1 MLKKDLIIVFLIIF
15 FLKITP
21 IYAALETYV
30 VVRIDNQIITN
41 YDIKKEYDY
50 LSALNKQFQ
59 NLSKDRGMKLA
70 KESLI
75 REKIKKVEIEKYF
88 DFEKVN
94 TDLVNILITNLYTR
108 LEINNLNEFKRY
120 LDSFGLN
127 FDEVKK
133 KINLE
138 IYWNKLIR
146 DRHSSMINIDVK
158 KLKEKVKKKQIE
170 SQNVKEFDLYEILFQ
185 VNKQSELK
193 TKTDEINKSII
204 ENGFKNTAS
213 IYSLS
218 NTSKLGGYIGWIDQN
233 KLSEKI
239 LNKLKRTKIG
249 DVTEPINLPN
259 GFLILKI
266 NEIREKKINI
276 DKEKLL
282 QDLIDFEKERQ
293 LNQFSLSYFNKVK
306 LNMEINE

>member
-94 TDLVNILITNLYTR
+94 TDLVNILITNLYTS
-108 LEINNLNEFKRY
+108 LEIDNLNEFKEY
-120 LDSFGLN
+120 LDSFDLN
-127 FDEVKK
+127 FNEVKK

-146 DRHSSMINIDVK
+146 DKHSNMINIDIK
-158 KLKEKVKKKQIE
+158 KLKEKVQKKQIE
-170 SQNVKEFDLYEILFQ
+170 NQNVKEFDLYEILFQ
-185 VNKQSELK
+185 VDKQSELK
-193 TKTDEINKSII
+193 TKTEEINKSII
-204 ENGFKNTAS
+204 DNGFKNTAS
-213 IYSLS
+213 IYSVS
-218 NTSKLGGYIGWIDQN
+218 NTAKLGGYIGWIDQN
-233 KLSEKI
+233 KLSERI
-239 LNKLKRTKIG
+239 LNKLKKTKVG
-249 DVTEPINLPN
+249 DVTEPINLTN

-266 NEIREKKINI
+266 NEVREKKISI

-282 QDLIDFEKERQ
+282 QNLIDFEKERQ

>member
-94 TDLVNILITNLYTR
+94 TDLVNILITNLYTS
-108 LEINNLNEFKRY
+108 LEIDNLNEFKEY
-120 LDSFGLN
+120 LDSFDLN
-127 FDEVKK
+127 FNEVKK

-146 DRHSSMINIDVK
+146 DKHSNMINIDIK
-158 KLKEKVKKKQIE
+158 KLKEKVQKKQIE
-170 SQNVKEFDLYEILFQ
+170 NQNVKEFDLYEILFQ
-185 VNKQSELK
+185 VDKQSELK
-193 TKTDEINKSII
+193 TKTEEINKSII
-204 ENGFKNTAS
+204 DNGFKNTAS
-213 IYSLS
+213 IYSVS
-218 NTSKLGGYIGWIDQN
+218 NTAKLGGYIGWIDQN
-233 KLSEKI
+233 KLSERI
-239 LNKLKRTKIG
+239 LNKLKKTKIG
-249 DVTEPINLPN
+249 DVTEPINLTN

-266 NEIREKKINI
+266 NEIREKKISI

-282 QDLIDFEKERQ
+282 QNLIDFEKERQ

>member
-1 MLKKDLIIVFLIIF
+1 MLKKDLIIAYLIII
-15 FLKITP
+15 FLKINP
-21 IYAALETYV
+21 IYAAFETYV

-59 NLSKDRGMKLA
+59 NLSKDRGMELA

-94 TDLVNILITNLYTR
+94 NDLVNILITNLYTS
-108 LEINNLNEFKRY
+108 LEIDNLNEFKEY
-120 LDSFGLN
+120 LDSFDLN
-127 FDEVKK
+127 FNEVKK

-146 DRHSSMINIDVK
+146 DKHSNMINIDIK
-158 KLKEKVKKKQIE
+158 KLKEKVQKKQIE
-170 SQNVKEFDLYEILFQ
+170 NQNVKEFDLYEILFQ
-185 VNKQSELK
+185 VDKQSELK
-193 TKTDEINKSII
+193 TKTEEINKSII
-204 ENGFKNTAS
+204 DNGFKNTAS
-213 IYSLS
+213 IYSVS
-218 NTSKLGGYIGWIDQN
+218 NTAKLGGYIGWIDQN
-233 KLSEKI
+233 KLSERI
-239 LNKLKRTKIG
+239 LNKLKKTKVG
-249 DVTEPINLPN
+249 DVTEPINLTN

-266 NEIREKKINI
+266 NEVREKKISI

-282 QDLIDFEKERQ
+282 QNLIDFEKERQ